1 MSGIRHYLGARTGL
15 LHRFQQIPGV
25 CGGVSIDGTDCVP
38 HPGDVTSILTQ
49 IGATLALDAGDVM
62 PQGIN
67 GSYCPN

>member
-1 MSGIRHYLGARTGL
+1 M
-15 LHRFQQIPGV
+15 IPGV

-62 PQGIN
+62 AQGIN